1 MTTGRSLK
9 IGEAGLGAAVF
20 ALGAFIAF
28 ETSRAPGAANA
39 VVGPALFPYLIS
51 AGLVIVGLALLRE
64 AFTGHIAH
72 EQGLELDGIAVVLVS
87 VGLIIQILLL
97 ETLGWIPA
105 STILFMVVARAF
117 GSRRLVKDAILGLA
131 LTSLSFGLFNYGLD
145 LNLPLG
151 SVFEQLTAGPDD
163 AAQ

>member
-9 IGEAGLGAAVF
+9 IGEAGLGGAVL

-39 VVGPALFPYLIS
+39 VVGPALFPYLIA
-51 AGLVIVGLALLRE
+51 AGLILVGLACCARPYRPHR
-64 AFTGHIAH
+64 ARG
-72 EQGLELDGIAVVLVS
+72 GLELDGIAVVLVS

-105 STILFMVVARAF
+105 STILFMAVARAF
-117 GSRRLVKDAILGLA
+117 GSRRLVMDAVLGLA
-131 LTSLSFGLFNYGLD
+131 LTGLSFGLFNYGLD
-145 LNLPLG
+145 LNLPVG
-151 SVFEQLTAGPDD
+151 SVFERFLDGPDD
-163 AAQ
+163 AQ

>member
-9 IGEAGLGAAVF
+9 IGEAGLGTALLS
-20 ALGAFIAF
+20 LGAFIAF

-51 AGLVIVGLALLRE
+51 VGLILVGLALLRE
-64 AFTGHIAH
+64 ALTGHIAH
-72 EQGLELDGIAVVLVS
+72 ERGLELDGVAVVLVL
-87 VGLIIQILLL
+87 VGLVIQILLL
-97 ETLGWIPA
+97 EALGWIPS

-117 GSRRLVKDAILGLA
+117 GSRRLLVDAVLGLA
-131 LTSLSFGLFNYGLD
+131 LTGLAFVLFNYGLD
-145 LNLPLG
+145 LNLPIG
-151 SVFEQLTAGPDD
+151 SVFEQLLAEPD

>member
-1 MTTGRSLK
+1 MTTGRNLRV
-9 IGEAGLGAAVF
+9 GEA
-20 ALGAFIAF
+20 ALGGGVLILGIFIAF
-28 ETSRAPGAANA
+28 ETTRGLGPTSA

-51 AGLVIVGLALLRE
+51 VGLILVGLALLRE
-64 AFTGHIAH
+64 ALIGHIAH
-72 EQGLELDGIAVVLVS
+72 ERGLELDGVAVVLVS

-117 GSRRLVKDAILGLA
+117 GSRKLVLDAVLGLA

-145 LNLPLG
+145 LNLPVG
-151 SVFEQLTAGPDD
+151 SVFERFLDGPDD
-163 AAQ
+163 AQ

>member
-9 IGEAGLGAAVF
+9 IGEAGLGAAVL

-39 VVGPALFPYLIS
+39 VIGPALFPYLIS
-51 AGLVIVGLALLRE
+51 AGLVLVGLALLRE

-72 EQGLELDGIAVVLVS
+72 EQGLELDGVAVVLVS
-87 VGLIIQILLL
+87 VGLVIQFLLL
-97 ETLGWIPA
+97 ETLGCIPS

-117 GSRRLVKDAILGLA
+117 GSRRLVVDAVIGLA
-131 LTSLSFGLFNYGLD
+131 LTGLAFVLFNYGLD

-151 SVFEQLTAGPDD
+151 SVFDQFLAGPD

>member
-9 IGEAGLGAAVF
+9 IGEAGLGAAVL

-39 VVGPALFPYLIS
+39 VVGPALFPYLVS
-51 AGLVIVGLALLRE
+51 AGLILVGLALLRE
-64 AFTGHIAH
+64 ALTGHIAH
-72 EQGLELDGIAVVLVS
+72 AQGLELDGIAVVLVA
-87 VGLIIQILLL
+87 VGLIVQMLLL

-117 GSRRLVKDAILGLA
+117 GSRKIVKDAILGLA
-131 LTSLSFGLFNYGLD
+131 LTAASFGLFNYGLD
-145 LNLPLG
+145 LNLPVG
-151 SVFEQLTAGPDD
+151 TVFEELMAEPDD
-163 AAQ
+163 AAE